1 MNLNELI
8 SKNCKK
14 PICDCSKDL
23 CLYRFCEVG
32 RASDNKDCLVCEEN
46 KWMTFYYERG
56 RKLKL
61 KTYDN
66 ETEACAA
73 FWDCMMEVKELILK

>member
-1 MNLNELI
+1 MNLNELK
-8 SKNCKK
+8 SKLEQE
-14 PICDCSKDL
+14 PLLKDK
-23 CLYRFCEVG
+23 YFIG